1 MKFVREGW
9 GRIKTFWN
17 VAEQQQSY
25 NQSTD
30 LPNFVETDFNEQ
42 NQLQPTGILKVIPI
56 HTPTDQIRICQV

>member
-1 MKFVREGW
+1 MKFVKEGW

-42 NQLQPTGILKVIPI
+42 NQL
-56 HTPTDQIRICQV
+56 